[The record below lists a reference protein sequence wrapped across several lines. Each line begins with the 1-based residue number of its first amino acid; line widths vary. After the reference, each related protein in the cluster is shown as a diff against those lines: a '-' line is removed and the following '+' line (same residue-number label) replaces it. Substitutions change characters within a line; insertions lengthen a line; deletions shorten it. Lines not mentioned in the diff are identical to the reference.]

1 MESSVHASLFVHVI
15 LLLSNYCGLQISQSW
30 AQYHNGAIGFLSL
43 CSEWMSSVGLYI
55 PMRKLLDVGK
65 NLKDLQVV
73 GNPNYSMLYHVYTK
87 RSKYSLTNGLAK
99 F

>member
-15 LLLSNYCGLQISQSW
+15 LLYLSNYCGFQIFHLKSW
-30 AQYHNGAIGFLSL
+30 AQYLNGAIGFLSL

-55 PMRKLLDVGK
+55 PMRKLLDVGG

-73 GNPNYSMLYHVYTK
+73 GNP
-87 RSKYSLTNGLAK
+87 
-99 F
+99 